1 MGEPRTQQALRKAPP
16 PSLQPNPPEVWMGDQ
31 TWALTRLSGLTI
43 PRDRGFVTLCRAQT
57 GLWRAPQ
64 VQAQLDRECPVCRD
78 PLSSRSRTPSSMAQ
92 DAS

>member
-1 MGEPRTQQALRKAPP
+1 
-16 PSLQPNPPEVWMGDQ
+16 MGDQ

-64 VQAQLDRECPVCRD
+64 VQAQLDRECP
-78 PLSSRSRTPSSMAQ
+78 LSSRSRTPSSMAQ

>member
-1 MGEPRTQQALRKAPP
+1 
-16 PSLQPNPPEVWMGDQ
+16 MGDQ

-78 PLSSRSRTPSSMAQ
+78 PLSSRS
-92 DAS
+92 